1 MTLKQFRKKNGL
13 TQSDLASRINVN
25 RVTIARIEVGTRA
38 ASPSLV
44 RKFMQEFN
52 VSVSEA
58 WTMFYGTVTT
68 AKEES
73 KREEG

>member
-38 ASPSLV
+38 ASPNLV
-44 RKFMQEFN
+44 RKFMQEFG
-52 VSVSEA
+52 VPVSEA
-58 WTMFYGTVTT
+58 WPMFYGTATT
-68 AKEES
+68 GKGEEQ
-73 KREEG
+73 